1 MPTLTINGK
10 QVTVPAGTPII
21 RAAAQVGVNIPHFC
35 YHPTLS
41 TPGNCRMCLVESSDA
56 RGLAASCYHKC
67 TEGAVVNT
75 ETARVKAARQ
85 AVLEFILVNHP
96 VDCPICDQAG
106 ECKLQDYYMTHD
118 HKPSRVSTTKNS
130 KSKAKPIGPHVV
142 FDGERCILCTRCIR
156 FCDEITGTS
165 ELTTEQ
171 RGDHTEI
178 TTFPGRELDNAY
190 SMCVTDLCPVGALT
204 TRDFRFKTRVWL
216 LSSTDSLCTGC
227 SRGCNIHMEHHQ
239 GEVKRYRPRL
249 NPEVNEYWM
258 CDEGRLSYQHHNLG
272 RTTAIRLRD
281 QREVQWPRAARQT
294 AEALTAA
301 VATANGQVAMLTS
314 PQLSCESLL
323 AAREFAASVLGN
335 ATVYVGGNPS
345 GGNDAFL
352 ITSDKNPN
360 RAGVVQVFGPAILAN
375 TAYKLLEEMEQGRV
389 QVLYLMRG
397 ELPFDTAGRARFAA
411 ALSRVALVVYQ
422 GPHGL
427 DLEERAHIFLP
438 SATHA
443 EQDGTF
449 VNETGYAQ
457 AAYAAVPAMG
467 QALADW
473 DVLSRIARAAD
484 RPLSFDSFD
493 ALHATLAATIA
504 AE

>member
-1 MPTLTINGK
+1 
-10 QVTVPAGTPII
+10 
-21 RAAAQVGVNIPHFC
+21 
-35 YHPTLS
+35 
-41 TPGNCRMCLVESSDA
+41 
-56 RGLAASCYHKC
+56 
-67 TEGAVVNT
+67 
-75 ETARVKAARQ
+75 
-85 AVLEFILVNHP
+85 
-96 VDCPICDQAG
+96 
-106 ECKLQDYYMTHD
+106 
-118 HKPSRVSTTKNS
+118 
-130 KSKAKPIGPHVV
+130 VV

-258 CDEGRLSYQHHNLG
+258 CDEGRLSYQHHKLG

-360 RAGVVQVFGPAILAN
+360 RAGVVQVFGPAILSN

-389 QVLYLMRG
+389 QALYLMRG
-397 ELPFDTAGRARFAA
+397 ELPFDTAGRARFVRRQRG
-411 ALSRVALVVYQ
+411 ALES
-422 GPHGL
+422 
-427 DLEERAHIFLP
+427 
-438 SATHA
+438 
-443 EQDGTF
+443 
-449 VNETGYAQ
+449 
-457 AAYAAVPAMG
+457 
-467 QALADW
+467 
-473 DVLSRIARAAD
+473 RAAKDDVIAFEHYGLAPD
-484 RPLSFDSFD
+484 RVVAQQRERVRHVVGVCFHSSPFSD
-493 ALHATLAATIA
+493 AFWYCTRYCMNTTIA
-504 AE
+504 NHPRQ